1 MRWHSKKLRFGMV
14 EARKCR
20 KGLFFEFKV
29 FLSFKIK
36 MKILYITGFGTGVIF
51 GGRIKTG
58 KLEVL

>member
-1 MRWHSKKLRFGMV
+1 MV